1 MTDSCP
7 NESSFSDDCEWLQGF
22 KKSVSWPTPSLTKPF
37 NSLTVTRFASSAGSE
52 EPTAYRVEVNI
63 PDQVYYDASLTISV
77 TNSAIRSI
85 EAQDWICNE
94 NCDTDDYQKPVRV
107 PGTEKVAIALKP
119 GASQKSGRTEF
130 IVRFFADPPA
140 EVKFVAFTVAIEN
153 IAEGWKSN

>member
-1 MTDSCP
+1 M
-7 NESSFSDDCEWLQGF
+7 
-22 KKSVSWPTPSLTKPF
+22 
-37 NSLTVTRFASSAGSE
+37 
-52 EPTAYRVEVNI
+52 NI